1 VLEFLIL
8 PGPGNGLFGD
18 LASINIQR
26 ARDHGIPGYVTFFEL
41 CNNRKGI
48 LTFEDLPAATF
59 SGDQLTKL
67 KNTYRDVRDVDL
79 FPGLLSEQKQ
89 DGSELGPTT
98 TCLFL
103 NQFSNTRSG
112 DRFWYERNDTC
123 TGFSIEQLDEIRKT
137 SLARVICDNSD
148 NLATIQPKVFRRRT
162 GVNGTNTDVS
172 CFTLPHVNL
181 DVFKESK
188 YFFKFAI

>member
-1 VLEFLIL
+1 MLEFLII
-8 PGPGNGLFGD
+8 PGPNGGLLGD

-41 CNNRKGI
+41 CNNRTGIKKFTDLEGI
-48 LTFEDLPAATF
+48 LSKE
-59 SGDQLTKL
+59 QR
-67 KNTYRDVRDVDL
+67 YRLSKVYRGGVRDVDL
-79 FPGLLSEQKQ
+79 FPGLLSEIKQK
-89 DGSELGPTT
+89 GSELGPTT

-103 NQFSNTRSG
+103 NQFNNTRSG

-123 TGFSIEQLDEIRKT
+123 TGFSIEQLDEIRNT

-148 NLATIQPKVFRRRT
+148 NLATIQPKVFLRRT

-181 DVFKESK
+181 DVFKEGK
-188 YFFKFAI
+188 YSFKFAI